1 MRSEFRMPSLGP
13 DMEAGTLVA
22 WQVKPGDIVKR
33 GDIVAAVETDK
44 GVVDVEIFAAGKV
57 EKLLV
62 EAGAHVPVGT
72 VLAELS
78 GEGESAEQTPAA
90 AAPAAPLRPPEPLKQ
105 VPAQPTAAQPP
116 QAAPP
121 RRQRVSPAARA
132 KAHALGIDLSNVA
145 GTGPGGVVTLD
156 DLSKQPG
163 RPPEAAAGG
172 HATDMRH
179 IIARA
184 MSRSKREI
192 PHYYLSMTCC
202 FAPARDWL
210 DRYNA
215 VAPIEQRL
223 LPAALFVKAVALA
236 SQALPDFNGA
246 YRDDEF
252 VPAAAVN
259 VGMAIA
265 MRGGR
270 LVAPAI
276 LDAAGKP
283 LPAIMSELRDLT
295 TRVRS
300 GHMRASE
307 LASSTI
313 TVTSLAEEGVETI
326 MPVIYPPQVAIVG
339 IGAIVERPWIVGG
352 AVQAAPVVTLTLA
365 ADHRVS
371 DGRAGARFLRSI
383 HDHLQEPGQL

>member
-1 MRSEFRMPSLGP
+1 VHSEFRMPSLGP
-13 DMEAGTLVA
+13 DMESGTLVA
-22 WQVKPGDIVKR
+22 WQVKPGDTVKR

-44 GVVDVEIFAAGKV
+44 GVVDVEIFAAGTV

-72 VLAELS
+72 LLAELS
-78 GEGESAEQTPAA
+78 SEGEPSGGTIDA
-90 AAPAAPLRPPEPLKQ
+90 AAPPPSRPI
-105 VPAQPTAAQPP
+105 VPTRTQPTIAQPP
-116 QAAPP
+116 QAATQ

-132 KAHALGIDLSNVA
+132 KAHASGIDLMNIV

-156 DLSKQPG
+156 DLGKQAAGAP
-163 RPPEAAAGG
+163 AAALRR
-172 HATDMRH
+172 ASDMRQ
-179 IIARA
+179 IIAKA

-192 PHYYLSMTCC
+192 PHYYLSLTCC

-210 DRYNA
+210 DRHNA
-215 VAPIEQRL
+215 AVPIEQRL

-236 SQALPDFNGA
+236 ARASPDFNGV
-246 YRDDEF
+246 YGDDAF

-276 LDAAGKP
+276 LDATQKP
-283 LPAIMSELRDLT
+283 LPTIMSELRDLT
-295 TRVRS
+295 TRVRA

-339 IGAIVERPWIVGG
+339 IGSVVERPWIVGG
-352 AVQAAPVVTLTLA
+352 AVLAAPVVTLTLA

>member
-1 MRSEFRMPSLGP
+1 
-13 DMEAGTLVA
+13 MEAGTLVA
-22 WQVKPGDIVKR
+22 WQIKPGDVVKR
-33 GDIVAAVETDK
+33 GDVVAAVETDK
-44 GVVDVEIFAAGKV
+44 GVVDVEIFADGKV

-62 EAGAHVPVGT
+62 EAGTHVPVGT

-78 GEGESAEQTPAA
+78 SEGEPDVTAPK
-90 AAPAAPLRPPEPLKQ
+90 AAPSP
-105 VPAQPTAAQPP
+105 QPP
-116 QAAPP
+116 PQQD
-121 RRQRVSPAARA
+121 RQKISPAARA
-132 KAHALGIDLSNVA
+132 RAHELGIDLTSVV
-145 GTGPGGVVTLD
+145 GTGPGGVITLAD
-156 DLSKQPG
+156 VSKPAG
-163 RPPEAAAGG
+163 PAPAAPAPERTG
-172 HATDMRH
+172 DMRQV
-179 IIARA
+179 IAKA

-192 PHYYLSMTCC
+192 PHYYLSLTCC

-210 DRYNA
+210 DRHNA
-215 VAPIEQRL
+215 AAPIEQRL

-236 SQALPDFNGA
+236 VRALPEFNGS

-252 VPAAAVN
+252 VPATAVN

-276 LDAAGKP
+276 LDAADKP

-295 TRVRS
+295 TRVRA

-352 AVQAAPVVTLTLA
+352 AVQVAPVVTLTLA

-383 HDHLQEPGQL
+383 HDYLQEPGQL

>member
-1 MRSEFRMPSLGP
+1 MPSLGP

-22 WQVKPGDIVKR
+22 WQIKPGDMVKR
-33 GDIVAAVETDK
+33 GDVVAAVETDK
-44 GVVDVEIFAAGKV
+44 GVVDVEIFADGRV

-62 EAGAHVPVGT
+62 EAGTHVPVGT

-78 GEGESAEQTPAA
+78 GEGELPGEAALAAASSPLPPPHPPQQVASQPTVAEISPAA
-90 AAPAAPLRPPEPLKQ
+90 Q
-105 VPAQPTAAQPP
+105 QG
-116 QAAPP
+116 
-121 RRQRVSPAARA
+121 RQKVSPAARA
-132 KAHALGIDLSNVA
+132 KAHALGIDLASVT

-156 DLSKQPG
+156 DVSKQAG
-163 RPPEAAAGG
+163 RAPATAAPAHAG
-172 HATDMRH
+172 DMRQ
-179 IIARA
+179 IIAKA

-192 PHYYLSMTCC
+192 PHYYLSLTCC

-210 DRYNA
+210 DRHNA
-215 VAPIEQRL
+215 SVAIEQRL

-236 SQALPDFNGA
+236 AQALPDFNGA
-246 YRDDEF
+246 YRDEEF
-252 VPAAAVN
+252 VPATAVN

-276 LDAAGKP
+276 LDAARKP
-283 LPAIMSELRDLT
+283 LPSIMSELRDLT
-295 TRVRS
+295 TRVRA

-352 AVQAAPVVTLTLA
+352 ALQAAPVVTLTLA